1 MGIRDR
7 KHQKTLGGFSPFDG
21 SDLCSSWHGNASGY
35 ALQVVPQSLL
45 SKGQGASEIIT
56 VWIAKAT
63 VSHRDITD

>member
-1 MGIRDR
+1 MRVERHMGSL
-7 KHQKTLGGFSPFDG
+7 Q
-21 SDLCSSWHGNASGY
+21 GY